1 MDSKLTGAA
10 ASGDT
15 TAPATPEVAD
25 SAAAQAVRAANGIN
39 GAGGANGV
47 DEGPITTAADMD
59 VNVTVGPSADGPGD
73 TAPPAA
79 STRASRANP
88 RKMIP
93 SLRALADEDRATA
106 KKARASWQM
115 FTIMAEFIEA
125 TEYLSEIRPAVSI
138 YGSARL
144 REDSPYY
151 QKTIEIARLFSDAG
165 FAVISGGGP
174 GIMEAANKGAH
185 AGKSASVGLNIE
197 LPHEQQGNPY
207 QDIAMRFRHFFTRKV
222 TFVKNSDA
230 FIVMPGG
237 FGTLDELAEVLTL
250 VQTGKSRAVPVV
262 MYGSR
267 FWKGL
272 LDWFRFTLLPMGLI
286 AEHDLDLMKIVDEP
300 HEVLEAVYEYYEQR
314 GGDHPIPPKEEM
326 FYL

>member
-1 MDSKLTGAA
+1 
-10 ASGDT
+10 
-15 TAPATPEVAD
+15 
-25 SAAAQAVRAANGIN
+25 
-39 GAGGANGV
+39 
-47 DEGPITTAADMD
+47 
-59 VNVTVGPSADGPGD
+59 
-73 TAPPAA
+73 
-79 STRASRANP
+79 
-88 RKMIP
+88 MIP

-300 HEVLEAVYEYYEQR
+300 QEVLEAVYEYYEKR

>member
-1 MDSKLTGAA
+1 MNK
-10 ASGDT
+10 
-15 TAPATPEVAD
+15 
-25 SAAAQAVRAANGIN
+25 
-39 GAGGANGV
+39 
-47 DEGPITTAADMD
+47 
-59 VNVTVGPSADGPGD
+59 
-73 TAPPAA
+73 
-79 STRASRANP
+79 
-88 RKMIP
+88 RKVIP
-93 SLRALADEDRATA
+93 SLRSLADQERATA

-144 REDSPYY
+144 KPSSPHYKLAT
-151 QKTIEIARLFSDAG
+151 QIARKLSDAG

-185 AGKSASVGLNIE
+185 AGKAPSVGLNIE
-197 LPHEQQGNPY
+197 LPHEQSGNQW
-207 QDIAMRFRHFFTRKV
+207 QDISLRFRHFFTRKV

-230 FIVMPGG
+230 VIVMPGG

-250 VQTGKSRAVPVV
+250 IQTKKSRHVPIMLV
-262 MYGSR
+262 GSE

-272 LDWFRFTLLPMGLI
+272 LHWFETALVPMGLI
-286 AEHDLDLMKIVDEP
+286 NPGDMNLMQVIDDP
-300 HEVLEAVYEYYEQR
+300 DQVLEAVLKFYEDR
-314 GGDHPIPPKEEM
+314 GEAEPHAAKSDEDRM

>member
-1 MDSKLTGAA
+1 MAKQAAGASSAEVSAAELTGV
-10 ASGDT
+10 S
-15 TAPATPEVAD
+15 PSRQATM
-25 SAAAQAVRAANGIN
+25 
-39 GAGGANGV
+39 
-47 DEGPITTAADMD
+47 ADMD
-59 VNVTVGPSADGPGD
+59 VNVTVGVEHEPKADVSHGRTD
-73 TAPPAA
+73 
-79 STRASRANP
+79 

-93 SLRALADEDRATA
+93 SLRALADEERATA

-151 QKTIEIARLFSDAG
+151 ERTIEIARLFSDAG

-197 LPHEQQGNPY
+197 LPHEQQGNRY
-207 QDIAMRFRHFFTRKV
+207 QDISMRFRHFFTRKV

-250 VQTGKSRAVPVV
+250 VQTGKSRSVPVI
-262 MYGSR
+262 MFGSH

-286 AEHDLDLMKIVDEP
+286 AEHDLDIMRIVDEP
-300 HEVLEAVYEYYEQR
+300 KDALDAVYEFYEKR
-314 GGDHPIPPKEEM
+314 EGTSPIPPKEEM

>member
-1 MDSKLTGAA
+1 MDSNVTGTPDGVSDNG
-10 ASGDT
+10 ASAEGG
-15 TAPATPEVAD
+15 VAKQVAGV
-25 SAAAQAVRAANGIN
+25 SAAELIGMQPAHQA
-39 GAGGANGV
+39 
-47 DEGPITTAADMD
+47 TTADMD
-59 VNVTVGPSADGPGD
+59 VNVTVGAEHRAAD
-73 TAPPAA
+73 AA
-79 STRASRANP
+79 AKSDAAHGRAE

-93 SLRALADEDRATA
+93 SLRALADEERATA

-151 QKTIEIARLFSDAG
+151 QRTIDIARLFSDAG

-185 AGKSASVGLNIE
+185 GGKSASVGLNIE

-207 QDIAMRFRHFFTRKV
+207 QDISMRFRHFFTRKV

-250 VQTGKSRAVPVV
+250 VQTGKSRSVPVV
-262 MYGSR
+262 MFGSH

-286 AEHDLDLMKIVDEP
+286 AEHDLDIMRIVDEP
-300 HEVLEAVYEYYEQR
+300 KDALDAVYEFYEKR
-314 GGDHPIPPKEEM
+314 EGVSPIPPKEEM

>member
-1 MDSKLTGAA
+1 M
-10 ASGDT
+10 
-15 TAPATPEVAD
+15 AD
-25 SAAAQAVRAANGIN
+25 AVRAGQA
-39 GAGGANGV
+39 
-47 DEGPITTAADMD
+47 ITTAADMD
-59 VNVTVGPSADGPGD
+59 VNVTVSAADDGPGD
-73 TAPPAA
+73 TASPAEPA
-79 STRASRANP
+79 TANKTARANP

-125 TEYLSEIRPAVSI
+125 TEYLSEVRPAVSI

-151 QKTIEIARLFSDAG
+151 QQTIDIARLFSDAG

-262 MYGSR
+262 MVGSR

-300 HEVLEAVYEYYEQR
+300 HEVLEAVYDYYEQR
-314 GGDHPIPPKEEM
+314 GGEAPIPPKEEM

>member
-1 MDSKLTGAA
+1 
-10 ASGDT
+10 
-15 TAPATPEVAD
+15 
-25 SAAAQAVRAANGIN
+25 
-39 GAGGANGV
+39 
-47 DEGPITTAADMD
+47 
-59 VNVTVGPSADGPGD
+59 
-73 TAPPAA
+73 
-79 STRASRANP
+79 
-88 RKMIP
+88 MIP
-93 SLRALADEDRATA
+93 SLRSLADQERATA

-144 REDSPYY
+144 KPNSPYY
-151 QKTIEIARLFSDAG
+151 KLATQIARKLSDAG

-185 AGKSASVGLNIE
+185 AGKAPSVGLNIE
-197 LPHEQQGNPY
+197 LPHEQSGNQW
-207 QDIAMRFRHFFTRKV
+207 QDISLRFRHFFTRKV

-230 FIVMPGG
+230 VIVMPGG

-250 VQTGKSRAVPVV
+250 IQTKKSRHVPIILV
-262 MYGSR
+262 GAE

-272 LDWFRFTLLPMGLI
+272 LGWFESQLVPMGLI
-286 AEHDLDLMKIVDEP
+286 NPGDMNLMQVIDDP
-300 HEVLEAVYEYYEQR
+300 DQVLEAVLAFYEEREEQ
-314 GGDHPIPPKEEM
+314 PEQTPKSDEDRM

>member
-1 MDSKLTGAA
+1 MTK
-10 ASGDT
+10 
-15 TAPATPEVAD
+15 
-25 SAAAQAVRAANGIN
+25 
-39 GAGGANGV
+39 
-47 DEGPITTAADMD
+47 
-59 VNVTVGPSADGPGD
+59 
-73 TAPPAA
+73 
-79 STRASRANP
+79 
-88 RKMIP
+88 RKVIP
-93 SLRALADEDRATA
+93 SLRSLADQERATA

-144 REDSPYY
+144 KPNSPYY
-151 QKTIEIARLFSDAG
+151 KLATTIARKLSDAG

-185 AGKSASVGLNIE
+185 AGKAPSVGLNIE
-197 LPHEQQGNPY
+197 LPHEQSGNQW
-207 QDIAMRFRHFFTRKV
+207 QDISLRFRHFFTRKV

-230 FIVMPGG
+230 VIVMPGG

-250 VQTGKSRAVPVV
+250 IQTKKSRHVPIILV
-262 MYGSR
+262 GAE

-272 LDWFRFTLLPMGLI
+272 LAWFESQLVPMGLI
-286 AEHDLDLMKIVDEP
+286 NPDDMNLMQVIDDP
-300 HEVLEAVYEYYEQR
+300 DQVLEAVLAFYEER
-314 GGDHPIPPKEEM
+314 EEPEAHPAKSDEDRM

>member
-1 MDSKLTGAA
+1 
-10 ASGDT
+10 
-15 TAPATPEVAD
+15 
-25 SAAAQAVRAANGIN
+25 
-39 GAGGANGV
+39 
-47 DEGPITTAADMD
+47 MD
-59 VNVTVGPSADGPGD
+59 VNVTVGVEHEPKADLAHGRTD
-73 TAPPAA
+73 
-79 STRASRANP
+79 

-93 SLRALADEDRATA
+93 SLRALADEERATA

-151 QKTIEIARLFSDAG
+151 ERTIEIARLFSDAG

-197 LPHEQQGNPY
+197 LPHEQQGNRY
-207 QDIAMRFRHFFTRKV
+207 QDISMRFRHFFTRKV

-250 VQTGKSRAVPVV
+250 VQTGKSRSVPVV
-262 MYGSR
+262 MFGSH

-286 AEHDLDLMKIVDEP
+286 AEHDLDIMRIVDEP
-300 HEVLEAVYEYYEQR
+300 KDALDAVYEFYEKR
-314 GGDHPIPPKEEM
+314 EGTSPIPPKEEM

>member
-1 MDSKLTGAA
+1 MNK
-10 ASGDT
+10 
-15 TAPATPEVAD
+15 
-25 SAAAQAVRAANGIN
+25 
-39 GAGGANGV
+39 
-47 DEGPITTAADMD
+47 
-59 VNVTVGPSADGPGD
+59 
-73 TAPPAA
+73 
-79 STRASRANP
+79 
-88 RKMIP
+88 RKVIP
-93 SLRALADEDRATA
+93 SLRSIADQERATA

-144 REDSPYY
+144 KPNSPYY
-151 QKTIEIARLFSDAG
+151 KLATQIARKLSDAG

-185 AGKSASVGLNIE
+185 AGKEPSVGLNIE
-197 LPHEQQGNPY
+197 LPHEQSGNQW
-207 QDIAMRFRHFFTRKV
+207 QDISLRFRHFFTRKV

-230 FIVMPGG
+230 VIVMPGG

-250 VQTGKSRAVPVV
+250 IQTKKSRHVPIILV
-262 MYGSR
+262 GAE

-272 LDWFRFTLLPMGLI
+272 LGWFRESLVPMGLI
-286 AEHDLDLMKIVDEP
+286 NPEDIDQMQVIDEP
-300 HEVLEAVYEYYEQR
+300 DQVLEAVLAFYEER
-314 GGDHPIPPKEEM
+314 EEPEPQAQAKSDEDRM